1 MSFRPLRLTVAAAAL
16 TLILTGCGWGDD
28 DQTEEDGPANTI
40 PQPEFEDDDTVRL
53 PVAMV
58 TPGGQSEGAP
68 LGEDG
73 TLEGTEAPGAPVDEE
88 GNELFEADPDQT
100 HQIEVARTD
109 QFGFDCQDTV
119 SVIRTVPVVTDD
131 PAKAA
136 LDYLISDPLFYHGD
150 PAFINALAVSE
161 TLTVESVETDGDTVS
176 VELSGDPAPRSECE
190 SWQILAQVETTAR
203 VATGAEVSEVLLNGA
218 PLAEELNLPPMEA
231 PLEIHE
237 VTHD

>member
-1 MSFRPLRLTVAAAAL
+1 MSSRPLRLTGAAAAL

-28 DQTEEDGPANTI
+28 DQTEDDNPANTI

-58 TPGGQSEGAP
+58 TPDGHSEGAP
-68 LGEDG
+68 LGDGG
-73 TLEGTEAPGAPVDEE
+73 TLEGTEAPSTPVDGE
-88 GNELFEADPDQT
+88 GNELFESDPEQT

-109 QFGFDCQDTV
+109 QFGCEDTV

-131 PAKAA
+131 PVQAA
-136 LDYLISDPLFYHGD
+136 LDYLIDDSLFSHGD
-150 PAFINALAVSE
+150 PAFINALAATE
-161 TLTVESVETDGDTVS
+161 TLAVESVETDGDTVT
-176 VELSGDPAPRSECE
+176 VELSGDPAPRSGCE
-190 SWQILAQVETTAR
+190 SWQMLTQLETTAR
-203 VATGAEVSEVLLNGA
+203 AASGAEVSEVLLNGS
-218 PLAEELNLPPMEA
+218 PLAEELDLPPADE

>member
-1 MSFRPLRLTVAAAAL
+1 MSSRPLRLTGAAAAL

-28 DQTEEDGPANTI
+28 DQTEDDNPANTI

-58 TPGGQSEGAP
+58 TPDGHSEGAP
-68 LGEDG
+68 LGDDG

-88 GNELFEADPDQT
+88 GNELFESDPEQT

-109 QFGFDCQDTV
+109 QFGCEDTA

-136 LDYLISDPLFYHGD
+136 LEYLINDPLYYHGD
-150 PAFINALAVSE
+150 PAFINALAASE
-161 TLTVESVETDGDTVS
+161 DLAVDSVETDGETVT
-176 VELSGDPAPRSECE
+176 VELSGDPAPRSGCE
-190 SWQILAQVETTAR
+190 SWQVLAQVETTAR
-203 VATGAEVSEVLLNGA
+203 AASGAEVSEVLLNGS
-218 PLAEELNLPPMEA
+218 PLAEELDLPPAEE
-231 PLEIHE
+231 PLVIHE